1 MKRVTWFLGGA
12 LVGAIGADA
21 AKKKVKTTAA
31 SLSPAAVA
39 KKTGARLRGA
49 AVEGGRALRA
59 RELEFRA
66 RRDGRATPL
75 TDAFDDIETV
85 MVDGKPVEP
94 GKVVVLRNS
103 APARGRRR
111 A

>member
-12 LVGAIGADA
+12 VVGAVGADA
-21 AKKKVKTTAA
+21 AKKKVRSTAA
-31 SLSPAAVA
+31 SLSPATVA
-39 KKTGARLRGA
+39 KKTGSKLRGA

-59 RELEFRA
+59 KEQELRA
-66 RRDGRATPL
+66 RRDGRATAL

-94 GKVVVLRNS
+94 GKVVVLRQ
-103 APARGRRR
+103 AADRPRRR
-111 A
+111 RP